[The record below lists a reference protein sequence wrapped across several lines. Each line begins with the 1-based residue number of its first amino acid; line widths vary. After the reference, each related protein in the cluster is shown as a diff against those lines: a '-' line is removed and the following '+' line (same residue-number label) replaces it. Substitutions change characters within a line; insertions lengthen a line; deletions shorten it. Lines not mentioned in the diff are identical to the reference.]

1 MWILVLLPNTIVD
14 PLYISKTTFPVWNL
28 LYLKDDISNT
38 NPHSVSQVL
47 LGEHNYN
54 TASETTS
61 LRMDIAQIKNH
72 GSYNDRTTDYDF
84 SLLKTTSA
92 MDFSAYPN
100 IRPACLPQAGSSET
114 YTNWVAT
121 VTGEGERPPILRIF
135 SFNLTIS
142 IKMF

>member
-1 MWILVLLPNTIVD
+1 M
-14 PLYISKTTFPVWNL
+14 
-28 LYLKDDISNT
+28 
-38 NPHSVSQVL
+38 L

-121 VTGEGERPPILRIF
+121 VTGEGERPPILRYICF
-135 SFNLTIS
+135 T
-142 IKMF
+142 